1 MIPIADNLRR
11 IQDRMAT
18 AADRAGRQPA
28 EVKLVAVSKTVDL
41 ERIRQAIAA
50 GVTILGENYLQE
62 AQTKIAAL
70 GNAVSW
76 HFIGNL
82 QTNKAAGAV
91 AGFDLI
97 HSVDRLKLAQ
107 ALERAAKKL
116 DKLQEIL
123 IEVNLAGEASKA
135 GVAPEEAEALLEAVI
150 SLPHLRVRGLMTMP
164 PWFND
169 PEVVR
174 PYFQELRALRDRLA
188 DSFPE
193 IDLSEVS
200 MGMSGDFE
208 AAIEEGATLVRIG
221 TAIFGARPEA

>member
-1 MIPIADNLRR
+1 MNSIADNLRH
-11 IQDRMAT
+11 ILDQI
-18 AADRAGRQPA
+18 AAAAQRVGRQPD

-62 AQTKIAAL
+62 AQRKMAAL
-70 GNAVSW
+70 GNPVSW
-76 HFIGNL
+76 HFIGTL
-82 QTNKAAGAV
+82 QTKKASGAV

-97 HSVDRLKLAQ
+97 HSVDRPKLAQ
-107 ALERAAKKL
+107 ALERAAQKL
-116 DKLQEIL
+116 GKVQEIL

-135 GVAPEEAEALLEAVI
+135 GVAPEDAAFLLETVL

-169 PEVVR
+169 PQAVR
-174 PYFQELRALRDRLA
+174 PYFKQLRELRDRLNR
-188 DSFPE
+188 SFPE
-193 IDLSEVS
+193 IKLTELS

-221 TAIFGARPEA
+221 TAIFGARPKA